1 MCYLSFILSK
11 IIVIIWLAT
20 VSFNYAFEI
29 TVVLY
34 LRPLITR
41 NSGTKKNEKILSINS
56 DLWINTL
63 YSFGTCRKL
72 STAFFSTSIKRFY
85 FTMRSIKIFIS
96 NKFSTF
102 KSREVTDVLRHYYIS
117 WEFILQKLTWWEG
130 FYGKLIVITKI
141 VLKKV
146 VGKVRKSFIDKYY
159 DKLIFVPWDIG
170 I

>member
-1 MCYLSFILSK
+1 
-11 IIVIIWLAT
+11 
-20 VSFNYAFEI
+20 
-29 TVVLY
+29 
-34 LRPLITR
+34 
-41 NSGTKKNEKILSINS
+41 
-56 DLWINTL
+56 
-63 YSFGTCRKL
+63 
-72 STAFFSTSIKRFY
+72 
-85 FTMRSIKIFIS
+85 MRSIKIFIS

-159 DKLIFVPWDIG
+159 DKLIFVP
-170 I
+170 